1 MAATFIAAGPAIRA
15 GVVLPAFDNVDV
27 YPLLMRLL
35 GLAPLPS
42 DGDIAPLLP
51 ALR

>member
-1 MAATFIAAGPAIRA
+1 VA
-15 GVVLPAFDNVDV
+15 LPVFDNVDV

-35 GLAPLPS
+35 ALPPEPN

-51 ALR
+51 ALREAR

>member
-1 MAATFIAAGPAIRA
+1 LVYGFKP

-35 GLAPLPS
+35 
-42 DGDIAPLLP
+42 DVAPLLP
-51 ALR
+51 ALGL